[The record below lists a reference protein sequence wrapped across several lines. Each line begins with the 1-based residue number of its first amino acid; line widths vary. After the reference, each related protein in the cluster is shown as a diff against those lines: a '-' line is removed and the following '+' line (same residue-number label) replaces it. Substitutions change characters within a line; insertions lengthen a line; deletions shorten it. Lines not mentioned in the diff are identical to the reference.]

1 MDEVREESKT
11 EPKWLSGF
19 KEAEASKH
27 RMVRAVEGKK
37 KFHVECRRG
46 VKNECRRTR
55 HSWTDKFVGGHH
67 LQPVV
72 DVGRVRSLIW

>member
-19 KEAEASKH
+19 KEPEASKH

-37 KFHVECRRG
+37 KFHVECR
-46 VKNECRRTR
+46 
-55 HSWTDKFVGGHH
+55 
-67 LQPVV
+67 
-72 DVGRVRSLIW
+72 GRV